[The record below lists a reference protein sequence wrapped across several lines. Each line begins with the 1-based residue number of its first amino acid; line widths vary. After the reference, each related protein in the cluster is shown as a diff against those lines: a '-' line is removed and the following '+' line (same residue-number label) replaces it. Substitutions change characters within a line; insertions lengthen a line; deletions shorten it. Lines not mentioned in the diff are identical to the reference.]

1 MIGPGSLGSLH
12 TDLVILVASNSQHTL
27 YLQIYHNLN
36 TPETS
41 NSIEYSVPR
50 TESRPLESS
59 RRVALQVTRC
69 PCVTASK
76 MHQSNP
82 LGPP

>member
-41 NSIEYSVPR
+41 NVIEYSVLSLDRWSQAGVLLCRAP
-50 TESRPLESS
+50 
-59 RRVALQVTRC
+59 VAPV
-69 PCVTASK
+69 
-76 MHQSNP
+76 
-82 LGPP
+82 